1 MTEGILTV
9 ALTKRTVF
17 VYRKADEETKRVTT
31 KDWGKT
37 IASAPNSVFAISQDN
52 YGRLFPKR
60 EELFILFNCEDTH
73 GRDGTRG
80 AFLVQCTILT
90 KGDLLKR
97 THALNAALF
106 LKVTLHPNFTI
117 RVKIG
122 KSFQKGGWAVIMQID
137 CTDKRSNGI
146 KCRLLRRC
154 RRAEESV
161 RDMPRDKNSLDTH
174 INPCDRQIGK
184 VNPPV
189 FFSFIDMRFE
199 NKMEN
204 AIPFAEVSF
213 VVLSLMFVHYFGVES
228 QEGRKE

>member
-1 MTEGILTV
+1 VTEGILTV
-9 ALTKRTVF
+9 ALTERTAF
-17 VYRKADEETKRVTT
+17 FHREADQETKRVAT

-37 IASAPNSVFAISQDN
+37 IAFAPNSVFVISQDN
-52 YGRLFPKR
+52 DARLCPKR

-73 GRDGTRG
+73 GRDGTRRTLL
-80 AFLVQCTILT
+80 AQCTILA

-97 THALNAALF
+97 THALNAPLF
-106 LKVTLHPNFTI
+106 FEVTLHPNFTI
-117 RVKIG
+117 RVRIG
-122 KSFQKGGWAVIMQID
+122 KRFQKGGRTVLMQVD
-137 CTDKRSNGI
+137 RTDKRGNGI
-146 KCRLLRRC
+146 KRRLLRRC

-184 VNPPV
+184 VDPPV

-199 NKMEN
+199 NKTEN

-213 VVLSLMFVHYFGVES
+213 VVLSLMFVRYFGVES